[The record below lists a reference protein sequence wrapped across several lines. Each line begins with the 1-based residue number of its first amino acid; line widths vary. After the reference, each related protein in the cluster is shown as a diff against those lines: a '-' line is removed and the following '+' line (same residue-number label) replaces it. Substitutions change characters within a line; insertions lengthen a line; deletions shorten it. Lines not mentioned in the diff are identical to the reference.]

1 MEDEGVHRSHFS
13 DLQCSGVVVWY
24 PFERHFCGKASS
36 LAGCSY
42 KHVRTS
48 RRIGVRQSTCIQ
60 PRRRWLPLT
69 VGKRRV
75 SVSVWVSGRVGS
87 RRCISG

>member
-1 MEDEGVHRSHFS
+1 MS
-13 DLQCSGVVVWY
+13 DTCSGVVV
-24 PFERHFCGKASS
+24 C
-36 LAGCSY
+36 Y

-48 RRIGVRQSTCIQ
+48 RRIGVQ

-75 SVSVWVSGRVGS
+75 SMSVWVESTADWLWASVAFQQTGCLSGTRGS
-87 RRCISG
+87 SVSRTGA

>member
-13 DLQCSGVVVWY
+13 DLQCSGVVV
-24 PFERHFCGKASS
+24 C
-36 LAGCSY
+36 
-42 KHVRTS
+42 S
-48 RRIGVRQSTCIQ
+48 RRIGVRQRTCIQ

-75 SVSVWVSGRVGS
+75 SMSVWVESTADWLWASVAFQQTGCLSGTRGS
-87 RRCISG
+87 SVSRTGA